1 MDDQRPISG
10 AEKAFFSCGT
20 GRGIYILLLFV
31 EAIDIFKF
39 QVPVVLIFTKFDAL
53 EDMCYG
59 KLRNQGRSHEEA
71 SMQMQDLANNTFQ
84 QEYLPRILDAE
95 FPPKAYVCLT
105 GNNIFL

>member
-1 MDDQRPISG
+1 
-10 AEKAFFSCGT
+10 
-20 GRGIYILLLFV
+20 
-31 EAIDIFKF
+31 
-39 QVPVVLIFTKFDAL
+39 VLIFTKFDAF

-71 SMQMQDLANNTFQ
+71 SMQMQDLANKTFQ

>member
-1 MDDQRPISG
+1 MINVQFLG
-10 AEKAFFSCGT
+10 LKKHFLVVELAEV
-20 GRGIYILLLFV
+20 YIFYFYLFV
-31 EAIDIFKF
+31 EVIDIFKF
-39 QVPVVLIFTKFDAL
+39 QVPVVVIFTKFDAFQ
-53 EDMCYG
+53 DMCYG

-84 QEYLPRILDAE
+84 QVYLPRILDAE